1 MVLVTANKAKQLLY
15 VSYIERVSRGEL
27 ERGRQEIAGLIAE
40 LQPGFRLLTD
50 LSRLEAMAVDC
61 APELGKLMELIDQ
74 SGVSLVVRVIPDPKK
89 DIGLNIL
96 TLFHY
101 RNRPQ
106 FISCEKLSEAAQHLS
121 L

>member
-15 VSYIERVSRGEL
+15 VSYIEHVSRGEL
-27 ERGRQEIAGLIAE
+27 ERGRKEIAGLIAE

-61 APELGKLMELIDQ
+61 APELGKLMEFLDQ

-101 RNRPQ
+101 QNRPQ
-106 FISCEKLSEAAQHLS
+106 FISCEKLSEAAQHFS